1 MPTDHTPLLDALC
14 QEYEEKFVNSA
25 RAHARA
31 REVLVDGVS
40 HGARLFEPYPFRVQ
54 SAEGAYVSD
63 IDGLRVIDFWQGHYA
78 NIQGHNTE
86 VIRRT

>member
-54 SAEGAYVSD
+54 RAEGTAWWIFGRGTMPTS
-63 IDGLRVIDFWQGHYA
+63 WA
-78 NIQGHNTE
+78 TP
-86 VIRRT
+86 RR